1 MITEIPEQLAA
12 EAMGFL
18 EPRDLGAACYAL
30 GGSQALAE
38 TACWCALRR
47 PWDDIELYAAE
58 ETWRSLYV
66 AHSAIASMAL
76 EAFESRKGK
85 RVDRSFSLTN
95 LARSVLTGLKPREI
109 FNTEVIRLAERAL
122 VEISPVVSRQR
133 LVAAARRLGR
143 DGRWEVAAELL
154 RAALA
159 DNDDA
164 AAAAEDSAMD
174 EDESTADDA
183 AASSDRGGLL
193 RRVVDWLRT
202 RRNPSPTPPP
212 REAARVRRDALA
224 PRWAAQLRLE
234 ASTFLVDRL
243 YASTYVYASD
253 GDGEC
258 VARALREGRAAVR
271 ALVAFDGAEDD
282 APAPSDT
289 RWAEA
294 TLPPLPYQLA
304 EAQLAHGRAAAL
316 CAQHVAL
323 GASHSSEDWRDI
335 FQEGSD
341 AFETVRADG
350 GDAEQ
355 RARAAA
361 GLAELWYCLASAKSL
376 RLHDHESVEEVR
388 RLARKSIAKT
398 HEVLARA
405 QVKSRT
411 RRQLLIVLPA
421 GTRGDPRVRL
431 GRDAPRR
438 HDAQG
443 PGQGARFPRKHLRRG
458 RRGDEPRILG
468 RGATNPAASR
478 PSRRMRDGKYPTTH
492 ARPAEQRLRDSRGD
506 PHLGRG
512 SDRRR
517 PPRRRA
523 AAPT

>member
-1 MITEIPEQLAA
+1 MITELPEQLAA
-12 EAMGFL
+12 EIIGFL
-18 EPRDLGAACYAL
+18 KPIDLGAACHAL

-66 AHSAIASMAL
+66 AQEAIARIII
-76 EAFESRKGK
+76 EQPYGNQAFR
-85 RVDRSFSLTN
+85 TI
-95 LARSVLTGLKPREI
+95 ARSVLTGLPGNRPGKRRYKMDAR
-109 FNTEVIRLAERAL
+109 VVRLAERAL
-122 VEISPVVSRQR
+122 VEIAPWVSRQR

-164 AAAAEDSAMD
+164 AAAAEDTAMD
-174 EDESTADDA
+174 EDESTAMDEEP
-183 AASSDRGGLL
+183 SSDRGGLL

-212 REAARVRRDALA
+212 REAPRVHRGALA
-224 PRWAAQLRLE
+224 PRWAAQLRIE
-234 ASTFLVDRL
+234 TSTFLVDRL

-253 GDGEC
+253 GDGQC

-289 RWAEA
+289 RWAEVS
-294 TLPPLPYQLA
+294 LPPLPYQLA
-304 EAQLAHGRAAAL
+304 EARLAHGRAAAL

-323 GASHSSEDWRDI
+323 GASHSTEDWRDI

-341 AFETVRADG
+341 AFETVRADA

-376 RLHDHESVEEVR
+376 RLHDHDSVEEVR
-388 RLARKSIAKT
+388 RLARQSIAKT
-398 HEVLARA
+398 HEALAEIRELGLGATRLAATMLKDLGKVHGFLASIFGGSDATTSREFLAEALRIQQHLDHPAECETENIQRLMRDRPSNRADLEAEGEILTSGLDGDQIDVVLHDVE
-405 QVKSRT
+405 Q
-411 RRQLLIVLPA
+411 QQQ
-421 GTRGDPRVRL
+421 
-431 GRDAPRR
+431 
-438 HDAQG
+438 HDA
-443 PGQGARFPRKHLRRG
+443 
-458 RRGDEPRILG
+458 
-468 RGATNPAASR
+468 
-478 PSRRMRDGKYPTTH
+478 
-492 ARPAEQRLRDSRGD
+492 
-506 PHLGRG
+506 
-512 SDRRR
+512 
-517 PPRRRA
+517 
-523 AAPT
+523 

>member
-1 MITEIPEQLAA
+1 MINEIPEQLAA
-12 EAMGFL
+12 EVLGFL
-18 EPRDLGAACYAL
+18 EPIDLGAACHAL

-58 ETWRSLYV
+58 ETWRSLYA
-66 AHSAIASMAL
+66 AHSAIAKIVT
-76 EAFESRKGK
+76 EQGQN
-85 RVDRSFSLTN
+85 DRSLRN
-95 LARSVLTGLKPREI
+95 AARYVLTGLKPRYDGDP
-109 FNTEVIRLAERAL
+109 TVVRLAERAL

-143 DGRWEVAAELL
+143 DGRWEVAAELMH
-154 RAALA
+154 AALA

-164 AAAAEDSAMD
+164 AGAAQDMAM
-174 EDESTADDA
+174 DESTADDA
-183 AASSDRGGLL
+183 APSSDRGGLL

-212 REAARVRRDALA
+212 REAPRVHRDALA

-234 ASTFLVDRL
+234 TSTFLVDRL

-253 GDGEC
+253 GDGQC
-258 VARALREGRAAVR
+258 VATALREGRAAVR
-271 ALVAFDGAEDD
+271 ALVAFDGDEDD
-282 APAPSDT
+282 APAPADA
-289 RWAEA
+289 RWAEVS
-294 TLPPLPYQLA
+294 LPPLPYQLA
-304 EAQLAHGRAAAL
+304 EARLAHGRAAAL

-335 FQEGSD
+335 FQEGSV
-341 AFETVRADG
+341 AFETVCADA

-421 GTRGDPRVRL
+421 GTRRDPGTRL
-431 GRDAPRR
+431 GRYTPCR

-468 RGATNPAASR
+468 RGPTNPAAAR

-492 ARPAEQRLRDSRGD
+492 ARPASRPAEQPRDPD
-506 PHLGRG
+506 LGRG

-523 AAPT
+523 APT

>member
-18 EPRDLGAACYAL
+18 EPRDLGAACHAL

-66 AHSAIASMAL
+66 AHSAIARIVI
-76 EAFESRKGK
+76 EQGQN
-85 RVDRSFSLTN
+85 DRSLRN
-95 LARSVLTGLKPREI
+95 AARYVLTGLKPRYDGDP
-109 FNTEVIRLAERAL
+109 TVVRLAERAL

-143 DGRWEVAAELL
+143 DGRWEVAAELM

-159 DNDDA
+159 DNSDA
-164 AAAAEDSAMD
+164 AAAAEDAVM
-174 EDESTADDA
+174 DESTADDA
-183 AASSDRGGLL
+183 APSSDRGGLL

-212 REAARVRRDALA
+212 REAPRVHRDALA

-234 ASTFLVDRL
+234 TSTFLVDRL

-253 GDGEC
+253 GDGQC
-258 VARALREGRAAVR
+258 VATALREGRAAVR
-271 ALVAFDGAEDD
+271 ALVAFDGDEDD
-282 APAPSDT
+282 APAPADA
-289 RWAEA
+289 RWAEVS
-294 TLPPLPYQLA
+294 LPPLPYQLA
-304 EAQLAHGRAAAL
+304 EARLAHGRAAAL

-335 FQEGSD
+335 FQEGSV
-341 AFETVRADG
+341 AFETVRADA

-376 RLHDHESVEEVR
+376 RLHDHDSVEEVR

-398 HEVLARA
+398 HEALTEIRE
-405 QVKSRT
+405 
-411 RRQLLIVLPA
+411 
-421 GTRGDPRVRL
+421 L
-431 GRDAPRR
+431 G
-438 HDAQG
+438 
-443 PGQGARFPRKHLRRG
+443 L
-458 RRGDEPRILG
+458 
-468 RGATNPAASR
+468 GATRLAATMLKDLGKVHGFLASIFGGGDAATSR
-478 PSRRMRDGKYPTTH
+478 EFLAEALRIQQHLD
-492 ARPAEQRLRDSRGD
+492 RPAECETENIQRLMRDRPNSDFETAAEILTLDGD
-506 PHLGRG
+506 QIDVVLHDVEQQQQHG
-512 SDRRR
+512 
-517 PPRRRA
+517 A
-523 AAPT
+523 

>member
-1 MITEIPEQLAA
+1 MITELPEQLAA

-18 EPRDLGAACYAL
+18 EPRDLGAACHAL

-58 ETWRSLYV
+58 ETWRSLYA
-66 AHSAIASMAL
+66 AHSAIAKIVI
-76 EAFESRKGK
+76 EQGQN
-85 RVDRSFSLTN
+85 DRSLRN
-95 LARSVLTGLKPREI
+95 AARYVLTGLKPRYDGDP
-109 FNTEVIRLAERAL
+109 TVVRLAERAL

-143 DGRWEVAAELL
+143 DGRWEVAAELM

-159 DNDDA
+159 DNDDDA
-164 AAAAEDSAMD
+164 VEDAAMD

-212 REAARVRRDALA
+212 REAPRVHRDALA

-234 ASTFLVDRL
+234 TSTFLVDRL

-253 GDGEC
+253 GDGQC
-258 VARALREGRAAVR
+258 VATALREGRAAVR
-271 ALVAFDGAEDD
+271 ALVAFDGDEDD
-282 APAPSDT
+282 APAPADA
-289 RWAEA
+289 RWAEVS
-294 TLPPLPYQLA
+294 LPPLPYQLA
-304 EAQLAHGRAAAL
+304 EARLAHGRAAAL

-323 GASHSSEDWRDI
+323 GASHSTEDWRDI

-350 GDAEQ
+350 VDAEQ

-376 RLHDHESVEEVR
+376 RLHDHDSVEEVR

-398 HEVLARA
+398 HEALTEIRE
-405 QVKSRT
+405 
-411 RRQLLIVLPA
+411 
-421 GTRGDPRVRL
+421 L
-431 GRDAPRR
+431 G
-438 HDAQG
+438 
-443 PGQGARFPRKHLRRG
+443 L
-458 RRGDEPRILG
+458 
-468 RGATNPAASR
+468 GATRLAATMLKDLGKVHGFLASIFGGGDAATSR
-478 PSRRMRDGKYPTTH
+478 EFLAEALRIQQRLD
-492 ARPAEQRLRDSRGD
+492 RPAECETENIQRLMRDRPLDRPNNPEILTLDGD
-506 PHLGRG
+506 QIDVVLH
-512 SDRRR
+512 DVEQQQHD
-517 PPRRRA
+517 A
-523 AAPT
+523 

>member
-1 MITEIPEQLAA
+1 M
-12 EAMGFL
+12 
-18 EPRDLGAACYAL
+18 
-30 GGSQALAE
+30 
-38 TACWCALRR
+38 
-47 PWDDIELYAAE
+47 
-58 ETWRSLYV
+58 
-66 AHSAIASMAL
+66 
-76 EAFESRKGK
+76 
-85 RVDRSFSLTN
+85 
-95 LARSVLTGLKPREI
+95 
-109 FNTEVIRLAERAL
+109 
-122 VEISPVVSRQR
+122 
-133 LVAAARRLGR
+133 
-143 DGRWEVAAELL
+143 
-154 RAALA
+154 
-159 DNDDA
+159 
-164 AAAAEDSAMD
+164 

-212 REAARVRRDALA
+212 REAPRVHRDALA

-234 ASTFLVDRL
+234 TSTFLVDRL

-253 GDGEC
+253 GDGQC
-258 VARALREGRAAVR
+258 VATALREGRAAVR
-271 ALVAFDGAEDD
+271 ALVAFDGDENETP
-282 APAPSDT
+282 APADA
-289 RWAEA
+289 RRAEA

-304 EAQLAHGRAAAL
+304 EARLAHGRAAAL

-335 FQEGSD
+335 FQEGSV
-341 AFETVRADG
+341 AFETVRADA

-376 RLHDHESVEEVR
+376 RLHDHDSVEEVR

-421 GTRGDPRVRL
+421 GTRGDPRARF
-431 GRDAPRR
+431 GRDTHRR
-438 HDAQG
+438 HDAERSRQG
-443 PGQGARFPRKHLRRG
+443 PWLPREHLRRG

-468 RGATNPAASR
+468 GGATNPAASR
-478 PSRRMRDGKYPTTH
+478 PPGGVRDREHPAAH
-492 ARPAEQRLRDSRGD
+492 ARPASRPAEQSGD

-523 AAPT
+523 AATT

>member
-12 EAMGFL
+12 EVLGFL
-18 EPRDLGAACYAL
+18 EPRDLGAACHAL

-58 ETWRSLYV
+58 ETWRSLYA
-66 AHSAIASMAL
+66 AHSAIARIVV
-76 EAFESRKGK
+76 EQGQN
-85 RVDRSFSLTN
+85 DRSLRN
-95 LARSVLTGLKPREI
+95 AARYVLTGLKPRYDGDP
-109 FNTEVIRLAERAL
+109 TVVRLAERAL

-143 DGRWEVAAELL
+143 DGRWEVAAELM

-164 AAAAEDSAMD
+164 AAPEDAAMD

-183 AASSDRGGLL
+183 APSSDRGGLL

-212 REAARVRRDALA
+212 REAPRVQRDALA

-234 ASTFLVDRL
+234 TSTFLVDRL

-253 GDGEC
+253 GDGQC
-258 VARALREGRAAVR
+258 VATALREGRAAVR
-271 ALVAFDGAEDD
+271 ALVAFDGDEDD
-282 APAPSDT
+282 APAPADA
-289 RWAEA
+289 RWAEVS
-294 TLPPLPYQLA
+294 LPPLPYQLA
-304 EAQLAHGRAAAL
+304 EARLAHGRAAAL

-335 FQEGSD
+335 FQEGSV
-341 AFETVRADG
+341 AFETVCADA

-398 HEVLARA
+398 HEALAEIRE
-405 QVKSRT
+405 
-411 RRQLLIVLPA
+411 
-421 GTRGDPRVRL
+421 L
-431 GRDAPRR
+431 G
-438 HDAQG
+438 
-443 PGQGARFPRKHLRRG
+443 L
-458 RRGDEPRILG
+458 
-468 RGATNPAASR
+468 GATRLAATMLKDLGKVHGFLASIFGGGDAATSR
-478 PSRRMRDGKYPTTH
+478 EFLAEALRIQQHLD
-492 ARPAEQRLRDSRGD
+492 RPAECETENIQRLMRDRPLDRPNNPEILTLDGD
-506 PHLGRG
+506 QIDVVLH
-512 SDRRR
+512 DVEQQQQHD
-517 PPRRRA
+517 A
-523 AAPT
+523 

>member
-1 MITEIPEQLAA
+1 MITEVPEQLAG

-18 EPRDLGAACYAL
+18 EPRDLGSACHAL

-58 ETWRSLYV
+58 ETWRSLY
-66 AHSAIASMAL
+66 AAQCAMTRILAEHIMTDQPDSLPTLSNIA
-76 EAFESRKGK
+76 RY
-85 RVDRSFSLTN
+85 
-95 LARSVLTGLKPREI
+95 VLTGLKPRYEMLSAGLV
-109 FNTEVIRLAERAL
+109 FVERAL
-122 VEISPVVSRQR
+122 VEIAPMVSRQR

-143 DGRWEVAAELL
+143 DGKWEVAAELL

-159 DNDDA
+159 DNDDDD
-164 AAAAEDSAMD
+164 DSVV

-193 RRVVDWLRT
+193 RHVVDWLRM

-271 ALVAFDGAEDD
+271 ALVAFDGSEDD
-282 APAPSDT
+282 APAPSDS
-289 RWAEA
+289 RWAEVS
-294 TLPPLPYQLA
+294 LPPLPYQLA
-304 EAQLAHGRAAAL
+304 EARLAHGRAAAL

-323 GASHSSEDWRDI
+323 GASHSDEDWHNI

-350 GDAEQ
+350 VDAEQ

-361 GLAELWYCLASAKSL
+361 GLAELWYCQASAKSL
-376 RLHDHESVEEVR
+376 RLRDHASFEAVQS
-388 RLARKSIAKT
+388 LARRSIAKT
-398 HEVLARA
+398 QEAATMLKDLGKVHGFLASIFGGSEA
-405 QVKSRT
+405 TSRQFLAEAL
-411 RRQLLIVLPA
+411 RIQQ
-421 GTRGDPRVRL
+421 RL
-431 GRDAPRR
+431 D
-438 HDAQG
+438 
-443 PGQGARFPRKHLRRG
+443 
-458 RRGDEPRILG
+458 
-468 RGATNPAASR
+468 
-478 PSRRMRDGKYPTTH
+478 
-492 ARPAEQRLRDSRGD
+492 RPAECETENIQRLMRDRPNNLADLEAGD
-506 PHLGRG
+506 ILTLDGDQIDVVLHDVAEQQQNQP
-512 SDRRR
+512 DDDDDDDN
-517 PPRRRA
+517 
-523 AAPT
+523 T